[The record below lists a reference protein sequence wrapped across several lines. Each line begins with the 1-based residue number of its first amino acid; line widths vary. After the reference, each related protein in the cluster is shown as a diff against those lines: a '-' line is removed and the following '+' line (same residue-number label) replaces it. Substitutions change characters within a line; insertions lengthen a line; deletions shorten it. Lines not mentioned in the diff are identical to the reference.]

1 MNQSTYNSLKSFIW
15 GIAND
20 CLVDVYDVGDYR
32 KIILPMFVIRR
43 FDAVLEPKHEAVI
56 KAKKEFTKAGITEL
70 DAALAAVAE
79 QAFVNKSDFTLTDLK
94 SRTNQQQL
102 KKDFIEYLDGFS
114 ENVQVIINKFHI
126 RNEID
131 RLSEQ
136 DRLGLLIEKFVDP
149 RINLS
154 NRPVLNEDGSVKIEA
169 LDNHTMG
176 TLFEEVIRM
185 FNEETNVT
193 DAGRHFTP
201 RDIVELI
208 ADLAFIPVQDK
219 IQSTTYRIYDGA
231 CGTGG
236 MLTVGDEHIKK
247 LAREQGKKVSI
258 HLYGQ
263 ENADETYAIARA
275 DMLVK
280 GEGKESDQI
289 RFGSTISDD
298 KFAKEEFDFMLS
310 NPPFG
315 TPWKTDLKA
324 WGIGK
329 KDEISDT
336 RFIINYDDNPEYSL
350 IPDIGDPQ
358 MLFLANNISKMKT
371 TTELGSRIIEV
382 HNGSSLFTGK
392 AGSGPS
398 NLRRYIFEQ
407 DLCEAIIA
415 IPENM
420 FYNTGI
426 GTYLWVLTNK
436 KDEKRKGKVQLI
448 DATSMKEPL
457 RKNLGDKNCEMTQKM
472 REKVMELYLAFDK
485 ADSEYSKVFSNEEF
499 GFYQVEVNRPLRLRV
514 NVSDEALE
522 EFKNN
527 AKDDEFYDFLMTNE
541 KDTESTNFN
550 SFIGKLEKSTK
561 RAGLKWTKKRENA
574 IRKYFTTTDENAN
587 VVLDKKGNTE
597 PDSNLKDTEQVP
609 LLYDGGIT
617 GFFENEVKPYVE
629 DAWINEDSAVIGY
642 ELSFTK
648 YFYKPVQL
656 RDMSDIIAD
665 GIKLFHGL
673 GTGLRQT
680 LTSDEVLKLQI
691 PVPPKPEQDKIVQF
705 LDWKISEMNHFI
717 HQKKKQIKLLEE
729 LKYTQIDQYITKGL
743 NPSVSMKDSKVEWIG
758 AIPEHWDVDHIK
770 QHFKVKKRIAG
781 KEGYDVLSITQ
792 QGIKKKDISSNE
804 GQMAQSYANYQFVYP
819 GDFAMN
825 HMDLLTGYI
834 DISKQFGVTSPDYRV
849 FTLSDSEHCFAPF
862 YLRVFQIGYKRRI
875 FYKFGK
881 GAANQGRWRLP
892 ITAFYDYAIQ
902 VPPIDEQREIARQCD
917 EVEKQINEMISGINK
932 EITLVEELR
941 TKLIS
946 DVVTGQVDVRNVK
959 IPAYETE
966 TDIIDSEED
975 SDEEN
980 QEEST
985 E

>member
-1 MNQSTYNSLKSFIW
+1 MNQSTYNTLKSFIW

-43 FDAVLEPKHEAVI
+43 FDAVLEPKHEDVM
-56 KAKKEFTKAGITEL
+56 KAKERFIKGGVTEL
-70 DAALAAVAE
+70 DAALMTVAE
-79 QAFVNKSDFTLTDLK
+79 QAFVNKSEFTLTALK

-102 KKDFIEYLDGFS
+102 KKDFIDYLDGFS
-114 ENVQVIINKFHI
+114 QNVQDIINKFHI

-236 MLTVGDEHIKK
+236 MLTVGEQHIKK
-247 LAREQGKKVSI
+247 LAKEQDKKVSI

-280 GEGKESDQI
+280 GEGKEADQV

-324 WGIGK
+324 WGIDK
-329 KDEISDT
+329 KDEISDS
-336 RFIINYDDNPEYSL
+336 RFIINYDNNPEYSL
-350 IPDIGDPQ
+350 LPDIGDPQ

-371 TTELGSRIIEV
+371 ATDFGSRIIEV

-407 DLCEAIIA
+407 DLCEAIVA

-436 KDEKRKGKVQLI
+436 KEEKRKGKVQLI
-448 DATSMKEPL
+448 DATGMKTPL
-457 RKNLGDKNCEMTQKM
+457 RKNLGDKNCEMTEEIRNQ
-472 REKVMELYLAFDK
+472 VMALYLAFDK
-485 ADSEYSKVFSNEEF
+485 ADPEYSKVFSNEEF
-499 GFYQVEVNRPLRLRV
+499 GYYQVEVNRPLRLKV
-514 NVSDEALE
+514 SIDESALLNFKEIVKDEELYTFLSSKFPNVDCLNYN
-522 EFKNN
+522 EF
-527 AKDDEFYDFLMTNE
+527 
-541 KDTESTNFN
+541 
-550 SFIGKLEKSTK
+550 IIKLEKVIKT
-561 RAGLKWTKKRENA
+561 AGLKWTKKRQDS
-574 IRKYFTTTDENAN
+574 IRKFFTETYEQAEP
-587 VVLDKKGNTE
+587 VIDKNGEIE
-597 PDSNLKDTEQVP
+597 PDNNLKDTEQIP
-609 LLYDGGIT
+609 LLYDGGIK
-617 GFFENEVKPYVE
+617 GFFENEIKPYVD
-629 DAWINEDSAVIGY
+629 DAWINADSAIIGY

-656 RDMSDIIAD
+656 RDAADIIAD
-665 GIKLFHGL
+665 IRTIEQSTDGL
-673 GTGLRQT
+673 LASIIGG
-680 LTSDEVLKLQI
+680 
-691 PVPPKPEQDKIVQF
+691 
-705 LDWKISEMNHFI
+705 EM
-717 HQKKKQIKLLEE
+717 
-729 LKYTQIDQYITKGL
+729 
-743 NPSVSMKDSKVEWIG
+743 
-758 AIPEHWDVDHIK
+758 
-770 QHFKVKKRIAG
+770 
-781 KEGYDVLSITQ
+781 
-792 QGIKKKDISSNE
+792 
-804 GQMAQSYANYQFVYP
+804 
-819 GDFAMN
+819 
-825 HMDLLTGYI
+825 
-834 DISKQFGVTSPDYRV
+834 
-849 FTLSDSEHCFAPF
+849 
-862 YLRVFQIGYKRRI
+862 
-875 FYKFGK
+875 
-881 GAANQGRWRLP
+881 
-892 ITAFYDYAIQ
+892 
-902 VPPIDEQREIARQCD
+902 
-917 EVEKQINEMISGINK
+917 
-932 EITLVEELR
+932 
-941 TKLIS
+941 
-946 DVVTGQVDVRNVK
+946 
-959 IPAYETE
+959 
-966 TDIIDSEED
+966 
-975 SDEEN
+975 
-980 QEEST
+980 
-985 E
+985 

>member
-1 MNQSTYNSLKSFIW
+1 MNQSTYNTLKSFIW

-43 FDAVLEPKHEAVI
+43 FDAVLEPKHEEVI
-56 KAKKEFTKAGITEL
+56 KAKEQFEKAGITEL
-70 DAALAAVAE
+70 DAALSAVAE
-79 QAFVNKSDFTLTDLK
+79 QAFVNKSDFILTDLK

-102 KKDFIEYLDGFS
+102 KKDFIAYLDGFS

-154 NRPVLNEDGSVKIEA
+154 NRPILNEDGSVKIEA

-208 ADLAFIPVQDK
+208 ADLAFIPIQDK

-236 MLTVGDEHIKK
+236 MLTVGDQHIRE
-247 LAREQGKKVSI
+247 LAAEQGKKVSI

-324 WGIGK
+324 WGINK
-329 KDEISDT
+329 KDEISDS

-436 KDEKRKGKVQLI
+436 KEDRRKGKVQLI
-448 DATSMKEPL
+448 DATSMKSSL
-457 RKNLGDKNCEMTQKM
+457 RKNLGDKNCEMTPEIRK
-472 REKVMELYLAFDK
+472 RVIDLYLGFDK
-485 ADSEYSKVFSNEEF
+485 ADSEYSKVFLNEEF
-499 GFYQVEVNRPLRLRV
+499 GYYQVDVNRPLRLKV
-514 NVSDEALE
+514 AINEKNLAV
-522 EFKNN
+522 FKENG
-527 AKDDEFYDFLMTNE
+527 KDDEFYQFLALNK
-541 KDTESTNFN
+541 KDLESNDYN
-550 SFIGKLEKSTK
+550 SFITELEKNVKS
-561 RAGLKWTKKRENA
+561 ADLKWTKKRQNA
-574 IRKYFTTTDENAN
+574 IRKFFSTTDENAEL
-587 VVLDKKGNTE
+587 VRDKKGNIE
-597 PDSNLKDTEQVP
+597 PDNNLKDSEQIP
-609 LLYDGGIT
+609 LLYEGGIKA
-617 GFFENEVKPYVE
+617 FFKNEVKPYVE
-629 DAWINEDSAVIGY
+629 DAWIDEDSAVIGY

-656 RDMSDIIAD
+656 RNVADIIAD
-665 GIKLFHGL
+665 IKAIEQSTDGL
-673 GTGLRQT
+673 LA
-680 LTSDEVLKLQI
+680 SI
-691 PVPPKPEQDKIVQF
+691 
-705 LDWKISEMNHFI
+705 
-717 HQKKKQIKLLEE
+717 
-729 LKYTQIDQYITKGL
+729 
-743 NPSVSMKDSKVEWIG
+743 IG
-758 AIPEHWDVDHIK
+758 
-770 QHFKVKKRIAG
+770 
-781 KEGYDVLSITQ
+781 
-792 QGIKKKDISSNE
+792 
-804 GQMAQSYANYQFVYP
+804 
-819 GDFAMN
+819 
-825 HMDLLTGYI
+825 
-834 DISKQFGVTSPDYRV
+834 
-849 FTLSDSEHCFAPF
+849 
-862 YLRVFQIGYKRRI
+862 
-875 FYKFGK
+875 
-881 GAANQGRWRLP
+881 GR
-892 ITAFYDYAIQ
+892 
-902 VPPIDEQREIARQCD
+902 E
-917 EVEKQINEMISGINK
+917 
-932 EITLVEELR
+932 
-941 TKLIS
+941 
-946 DVVTGQVDVRNVK
+946 
-959 IPAYETE
+959 
-966 TDIIDSEED
+966 
-975 SDEEN
+975 
-980 QEEST
+980 
-985 E
+985 

>member
-1 MNQSTYNSLKSFIW
+1 MNQSTYNTLKSFIW

-43 FDAVLEPKHEAVI
+43 FDAVLEPKHEEVM
-56 KAKKEFTKAGITEL
+56 KAKEQYEKAGIIEL
-70 DAALAAVAE
+70 DAALSIVAE

-102 KKDFIEYLDGFS
+102 KKDFIAYLDGFS

-208 ADLAFIPVQDK
+208 ADLAFIPIQDK

-236 MLTVGDEHIKK
+236 MLTVGDQHIRE
-247 LAREQGKKVSI
+247 LAAEQGKKVSI

-324 WGIGK
+324 WGINK
-329 KDEISDT
+329 KDEISDS

-371 TTELGSRIIEV
+371 TTELGSRIIEI

-436 KDEKRKGKVQLI
+436 KEDRRKGKVQLI
-448 DATSMKEPL
+448 DATSMKSSL
-457 RKNLGDKNCEMTQKM
+457 RKNLGDKNCEMTPEIRKQ
-472 REKVMELYLAFDK
+472 VMELYLAFDK
-485 ADSEYSKVFSNEEF
+485 ADSEYSRVFLNEEF
-499 GFYQVEVNRPLRLRV
+499 GYYQVVVKRPLRLKV
-514 NVSDEALE
+514 AINE
-522 EFKNN
+522 ENLAAFKENG
-527 AKDDEFYDFLMTNE
+527 KDDEFYQFLVLNK
-541 KDTESTNFN
+541 KDLESNNYNAFITE
-550 SFIGKLEKSTK
+550 LEKEAK
-561 RAGLKWTKKRENA
+561 EADLKWTKKRQDA
-574 IRKYFTTTDENAN
+574 IRKFFSMTDENA
-587 VVLDKKGNTE
+587 VPVLDKKGNIE
-597 PDSNLKDTEQVP
+597 SNNNLKDSEQIP
-609 LLYDGGIT
+609 LLYNGGIKA
-617 GFFENEVKPYVE
+617 FFENEVKPYVE
-629 DAWINEDSAVIGY
+629 DAWIDEDSAVIGY
-642 ELSFTK
+642 ELGFTK

-656 RDMSDIIAD
+656 RDVADIIAD
-665 GIKLFHGL
+665 IRAIEQSTDGL
-673 GTGLRQT
+673 LA
-680 LTSDEVLKLQI
+680 SI
-691 PVPPKPEQDKIVQF
+691 
-705 LDWKISEMNHFI
+705 
-717 HQKKKQIKLLEE
+717 
-729 LKYTQIDQYITKGL
+729 
-743 NPSVSMKDSKVEWIG
+743 IG
-758 AIPEHWDVDHIK
+758 GGE
-770 QHFKVKKRIAG
+770 
-781 KEGYDVLSITQ
+781 
-792 QGIKKKDISSNE
+792 
-804 GQMAQSYANYQFVYP
+804 
-819 GDFAMN
+819 
-825 HMDLLTGYI
+825 
-834 DISKQFGVTSPDYRV
+834 
-849 FTLSDSEHCFAPF
+849 
-862 YLRVFQIGYKRRI
+862 
-875 FYKFGK
+875 
-881 GAANQGRWRLP
+881 
-892 ITAFYDYAIQ
+892 
-902 VPPIDEQREIARQCD
+902 
-917 EVEKQINEMISGINK
+917 
-932 EITLVEELR
+932 
-941 TKLIS
+941 
-946 DVVTGQVDVRNVK
+946 
-959 IPAYETE
+959 
-966 TDIIDSEED
+966 
-975 SDEEN
+975 
-980 QEEST
+980 
-985 E
+985 

>member
-43 FDAVLEPKHEAVI
+43 FDAVLEPKHEAVM
-56 KAKKEFTKAGITEL
+56 KAKEQFTKAGITEL
-70 DAALAAVAE
+70 DAALASVAE

-247 LAREQGKKVSI
+247 LAKEQGKKVSI

-324 WGIGK
+324 WGIDK
-329 KDEISDT
+329 KDEISDS

-485 ADSEYSKVFSNEEF
+485 ADSEYSKVFPNEEF

-522 EFKNN
+522 DFKNS
-527 AKDDEFYDFLMTNE
+527 AKDDEFYDFLITNE
-541 KDTESTNFN
+541 KDTKSTNFN
-550 SFIGKLEKSTK
+550 SFIGKLEKSAK

-574 IRKYFTTTDENAN
+574 IRKYFTTTDENADA
-587 VVLDKKGNTE
+587 VLDKKGNTE
-597 PDSNLKDTEQVP
+597 PDNNLKDIEQVP
-609 LLYDGGIT
+609 LLYDGGMIR
-617 GFFENEVKPYVE
+617 FFENEVKPYVE

-648 YFYKPVQL
+648 YFYKPAQL
-656 RDMSDIIAD
+656 RNMSDIIAD
-665 GIKLFHGL
+665 IRAIEQSTDGL
-673 GTGLRQT
+673 LASIIGG
-680 LTSDEVLKLQI
+680 EV
-691 PVPPKPEQDKIVQF
+691 
-705 LDWKISEMNHFI
+705 
-717 HQKKKQIKLLEE
+717 
-729 LKYTQIDQYITKGL
+729 
-743 NPSVSMKDSKVEWIG
+743 
-758 AIPEHWDVDHIK
+758 
-770 QHFKVKKRIAG
+770 
-781 KEGYDVLSITQ
+781 
-792 QGIKKKDISSNE
+792 
-804 GQMAQSYANYQFVYP
+804 
-819 GDFAMN
+819 
-825 HMDLLTGYI
+825 
-834 DISKQFGVTSPDYRV
+834 
-849 FTLSDSEHCFAPF
+849 
-862 YLRVFQIGYKRRI
+862 
-875 FYKFGK
+875 
-881 GAANQGRWRLP
+881 
-892 ITAFYDYAIQ
+892 
-902 VPPIDEQREIARQCD
+902 
-917 EVEKQINEMISGINK
+917 
-932 EITLVEELR
+932 
-941 TKLIS
+941 
-946 DVVTGQVDVRNVK
+946 
-959 IPAYETE
+959 
-966 TDIIDSEED
+966 
-975 SDEEN
+975 
-980 QEEST
+980 
-985 E
+985 